1 MLVWMKKD
9 FDDYFEYGDNDEMV
23 LLTFMIQFNNGI
35 VYQSAYL

>member
-23 LLTFMIQFNNGI
+23 LLTLMIQFNNGI